1 MVSKS
6 SGSSGGVTSC
16 PSRTVADYR
25 HRLTSVNDKVKSYR
39 TSMTSRLLFAPLVVP
54 IVPFLSNDAIVAVA
68 FQHQRHAS
76 TSRRLCASTSIADL
90 PVLSDESYPTILPP
104 FPRGVIFDMDG
115 TLVEHSI
122 DFADMRRRIYAV
134 ADADPIGRDLER
146 DCVLAL
152 ADKLSPGGREKC
164 EIIFDEIGRGAI
176 EDMRLMPGGAE
187 LVRYLR
193 DAGLRCAVLTR
204 NLEANA
210 RVVSDAYLA
219 EVMTI
224 DGEGGDRR
232 LLACVEPLFHPI
244 IGRDSARSPPG
255 TDDEGGRPLR
265 NKPHPDAILHVC
277 DVWGCD
283 PADVMMVGDNAN
295 DDIVA
300 ANRAGCGG
308 SVLLIQKG
316 GGELDTHSGYAVGDT
331 EEEVRE
337 RTPSLRVES
346 LFELMSCLES
356 LLNERDSGRFGIEA
370 SKEGM
375 QQLTSDIVLP
385 I

>member
-1 MVSKS
+1 MPARAALGLSFHQRLS
-6 SGSSGGVTSC
+6 S
-16 PSRTVADYR
+16 
-25 HRLTSVNDKVKSYR
+25 
-39 TSMTSRLLFAPLVVP
+39 TSMTSRLLFASLVVP
-54 IVPFLSNDAIVAVA
+54 IVSFLSNDAIVAVA
-68 FQHQRHAS
+68 FQHRRHAS
-76 TSRRLCASTSIADL
+76 TSLRLCASTSVAAL

-134 ADADPIGRDLER
+134 VDADPIGRDLER

-164 EIIFDEIGRGAI
+164 EMIFGEIGQGAI

-210 RVVSDAYLA
+210 RVVSDTYLA
-219 EVMTI
+219 EILTI
-224 DGEGGDRR
+224 DGEIGDCH
-232 LLACVEPLFHPI
+232 LLAGVEPLFHPI
-244 IGRDSARSPPG
+244 IGRDSARSSPPG
-255 TDDEGGRPLR
+255 TDDEGGRPLFR

-308 SVLLIQKG
+308 SVLLMQKG
-316 GGELDTHSGYAVGDT
+316 GGQLDTHSGYAVGDT
-331 EEEVRE
+331 EEEIRE

-346 LFELMSCLES
+346 LFELRSCLES
-356 LLNERDSGRFGIEA
+356 LLNERDLGRCGVEV
-370 SKEGM
+370 SKKGM